1 MSFEPNQTGM
11 LQKPS
16 ILHISTREVL
26 RPVRD
31 HMLRLA
37 GYDVISCDGY
47 DEGLNVLR
55 KKATELVLI
64 DIESQRQVAEAEHLC
79 SALKSHNIAQRIA
92 FVCNWR
98 IAPIVECP
106 DHVVRSEF
114 DPAGFLSGVSS
125 LLPVYSI

>member
-1 MSFEPNQTGM
+1 MSCEPNHTGT
-11 LQKPS
+11 LPKPS

-26 RPVRD
+26 RPIRD

-47 DEGLNVLR
+47 DEGLTVLR
-55 KKATELVLI
+55 KNVVELVLI
-64 DIESQRQVAEAEHLC
+64 DIESQGQVPEAEHLC
-79 SALKSHNIAQRIA
+79 SALKSHDIAQRVA

-98 IAPIVECP
+98 IATVVECP

-114 DPAGFLSGVSS
+114 DPVGFLSGVSS